1 MPELIH
7 TFTGGKMNK
16 DLDERLL
23 PNGEYRDALNLEV
36 ASSDTSQ
43 VGTFQNLK
51 GNTEKSYSN
60 YNSNT
65 GKTTTWAPAV
75 YIDALPN
82 AICIGSI
89 AEPNSDM
96 VYWFIT
102 SDTNDAIVSYNT
114 ITQVTLPLIVDTQD
128 IFNFSADN
136 LITGINILEGIL
148 LWTDNQTEPKQI
160 YISEWVG
167 STPNFI
173 THSQIY
179 NRNFIE
185 SDTTVI
191 KKFPLQPPTITAYS
205 TAAVDTNGNPAVVTT
220 STLYSFYFQA
230 PGGTAGQG
238 TPMTPA
244 SGPQTLQWQG
254 NVLPSY
260 RSGQILLL
268 VSASADALDPNA
280 TIRVSIDSMLGT
292 FGQQTG
298 AKVTVL
304 SVGPSDD
311 GELNTQTL
319 YNVALEQEKPFFEF
333 RFARFGYR
341 YKYKNNEVS
350 AYSPFTNPAFIPG
363 AFNYSPKEGYNL
375 GMVNNIRQLEIS
387 DFIPTNIPV
396 DVTSV
401 DILYKASN
409 NANVYVVD
417 TFKKTDSEWTSNT
430 FNISTEIITSVVQS
444 NQLLRPYDNVPRYA
458 LGQEVVANRLI
469 FANYTQNFNMLTS
482 TLEPLQV
489 NLNVSTRSQEI
500 LTIDDV
506 GVTQGVG
513 IDGNRVYPSLKSIRT
528 YQIGVA
534 YQDEYGRTTPVFTGK
549 DASVVIEKGEAQFA
563 NSITAQLINTEPYY
577 AQNKLF
583 STFKYYV
590 KETSQEYYNICL
602 DRFYD
607 AEDGNVW
614 LSFPSAERNKIDEET
629 FITLKKEHDNDNPVT
644 EEARYKVIAIEN
656 EAPQYLK
663 ETRLSKGRAV
673 GWEFAAGFPIE
684 GANEVWFDSAKKFD
698 EDFGE
703 ITRTQSGIQLRIL
716 TANSTSEWYKI
727 SSFGLAGSGTDL
739 ANQQVRIICSSSFG
753 SDMNFTSTEPYG
765 FSNKV
770 SGLTLELAE
779 IQTLNKPEFTGR
791 FFVKVNQDSLLESKI
806 TNAGADASTSYLRK
820 ALGYT
825 YLLTG
830 NKRSGSFWGQGAV
843 GGNNWTKLDAQGS
856 NERFYISAVSTECTK
871 GNFAGASS
879 VALGGTGTPGKLRVG
894 WSGGYGTGRQEGL
907 AISNPAL
914 LTQLNTNGSLFRFV
928 DAGNGKSD
936 PNGTIYRITN
946 TVQRQITN
954 YDCKNTSSSW
964 DNYENTTNQT
974 TFWVLDIEPIQGNL
988 FGLQWDPTDQ
998 VDGSGID
1005 EWTAASSA
1013 SSDSYIGMEFLG
1025 LDSSNDSFSSSN
1037 PAVFETEPKEAA
1049 ELDIYYE
1056 VAGNYLMSEHG
1067 DPHEL
1072 DWFNCYS
1079 FGNGVESDR
1088 IRDDYNATTMSN
1100 GVKASATLDEPYE
1113 QETRSNGL
1121 IFSQIFN
1128 STSGINGLN
1137 QFIQAEGITKDV
1149 NPEYGSIQKL
1159 YARDTDLI
1167 TLCEN
1172 KAMKILANKDAL
1184 FNADG
1189 STNVTSNRAVLG
1201 QTITYQG
1208 EYGIGTNPESFAEF
1222 GFRMYFVDSNRGTV
1236 IRLSNDGIT
1245 PVSDYGMHGF
1255 FQDNLSINKKIIG
1268 SWDADTR
1275 NYNVTF
1281 NNLTPYWQQTL
1292 GAGKTDRLNKD
1303 PECGAFVNEYPTYST
1318 TVSFKDDLNG
1328 WTSRKTYIPENG
1340 ISLNNVYYTFKSGKI
1355 WEMNSN
1361 TSYNNFYGIG
1371 PSDVSL
1377 GSYYESSFTAIFNES
1392 PTSVKDFRTISYS
1405 GTDSREYIYKT
1416 AATGAKNFSLAQV
1429 QAQQLIPTEFSTTK
1443 GWYANSIITDLQEGE
1458 VKELINKEGKYY
1470 NYIKGLPT
1478 FFVDDCDNNVDS
1490 REFNVQGIGRASAI
1504 TGNTEITSFTVTN
1517 KIDPDCFIELQPFSL
1532 VSQMFEVQEDTTGQ
1546 FQIAEN
1552 NTACSTGFIY
1562 ELTSDA
1568 TSGGSLSVSSTGAIS
1583 FTPTANYNGSA
1594 GSFDVRICCD
1604 GSCSSPATMSIN
1616 VLSVAD
1622 LPYFTTQV
1630 PPLTGLLDGDVW
1642 SYNPIG
1648 LDDAD
1653 HTVQQLAIIL
1663 PQANMPTWMN
1673 QPAPLNDGSGNWYIP
1688 SSTVSGGAGIIDFTM
1703 AVVDPDG
1710 NTRTQQVLGDT
1721 IEASLLEL
1729 EFLITT
1735 RNPQPARSYT
1745 DPITNQVTNMV
1756 QTPSS
1761 SHGCDRGTY
1770 RVVGNTTEIARAYV
1784 GNTGG
1789 VSYYDTYTV
1798 DSDGYATSPTGD
1810 VEGSNTTVPSAVAQ
1824 GTTSTALNSISPY
1837 QKYITASDAFNPSRD
1852 RYNLITMN
1860 QDIVDNIVANTTG
1873 PNPEI
1878 ITFGLISDTYNSG
1891 GTLNTHGDGV
1901 LMQVFKSGV
1910 EIYSAK
1916 QPNDSA
1922 VTINVLTGEII

>member
-7 TFTGGKMNK
+7 TFTKGKMNK

-51 GNTEKSYSN
+51 GNTEKSYSS

-65 GKTTTWAPAV
+65 KEYTTWDPAV
-75 YIDALPN
+75 YISALPN
-82 AICIGSI
+82 ATCIGSI
-89 AEPNSDM
+89 AEPNSDI
-96 VYWFIT
+96 VYWFIA
-102 SDTNDAIVSYNT
+102 SDPNPVTKVKVSVIVSYNT
-114 ITQVTLPLIVDTQD
+114 ITQVTLPLIVDTQN
-128 IFNFSADN
+128 IFNFSADY

-173 THSQIY
+173 THSRIY

-205 TAAVDTNGNPAVVTT
+205 TAEVDADGNTAVVTT
-220 STLYSFYFQA
+220 STLYSFYVQA

-244 SGPQTLQWQG
+244 SGSQTLQWQG
-254 NVLPSY
+254 NALPSY

-387 DFIPTNIPV
+387 DFIPADIPAGV
-396 DVTSV
+396 VAV

-417 TFKKTDSEWTSNT
+417 TFKKTDSEWTLNT
-430 FNISTEIITSVVQS
+430 FNISTEIITSVIQS
-444 NQLLRPYDNVPRYA
+444 NQLLRPYDNVPRFA

-482 TLEPLQV
+482 TMEPLQV
-489 NLNVSTRSQEI
+489 NLNVATLSDSILSTVDSTTTGKG
-500 LTIDDV
+500 L
-506 GVTQGVG
+506 
-513 IDGNRVYPSLKSIRT
+513 DGKSVYPSVKSIRT
-528 YQIGVA
+528 YQIGVG

-549 DASVVIEKGEAQFA
+549 DSSVVVEKSEAAFT
-563 NSITAQLINTEPYY
+563 NSLTAQLTNTKPYY
-577 AQNKLF
+577 AQGKTF

-607 AEDGNVW
+607 AEDGNIW

-629 FITLKKEHDNDNPVT
+629 FLILKKEHDSSNAVT
-644 EEARYKVIAIEN
+644 AEARYKVVAIEN
-656 EAPQYLK
+656 EAPQFLK
-663 ETRLSKGRAV
+663 ETKLSMGV
-673 GWEFAAGFPIE
+673 MPTEFFTGGIPIE
-684 GANEVWFDSAKKFD
+684 GTNEIWVEKTKVDPAGFD
-698 EDFGE
+698 EIFGE
-703 ITRTQSGIQLRIL
+703 TTRTESSLLLRVLSPSNQS
-716 TANSTSEWYKI
+716 NYYKI
-727 SSFGLAGSGTDL
+727 STFGLAGASGKY
-739 ANQQVRIICSSSFG
+739 VRIISSERFG
-753 SDMNFTSTEPYG
+753 EDMFFTTANPDGSG
-765 FSNKV
+765 GVV
-770 SGLTLELAE
+770 SGLSLELIRTE
-779 IQTLNKPEFTGR
+779 TLNKAEFTGR
-791 FFVKVNQDSLLESKI
+791 FFVKVNE
-806 TNAGADASTSYLRK
+806 DASLRDSVIAANAASNPKYIRK
-820 ALGYT
+820 AFEPVY
-825 YLLTG
+825 YLEG
-830 NKRSGSFWGQGAV
+830 NRDKENFWRNTWLNKDAV
-843 GGNNWTKLDAQGS
+843 GGRSRLFIDKMNTRCGENLTTRTGRGLSGGS
-856 NERFYISAVSTECTK
+856 MDISYA
-871 GNFAGASS
+871 
-879 VALGGTGTPGKLRVG
+879 
-894 WSGGYGTGRQEGL
+894 GGYGRANPTSGIYQTR
-907 AISNPAL
+907 PAL
-914 LTQLNTNGSLFRFV
+914 VEQLTAVGALFRFV
-928 DAGNGKSD
+928 DAGNGITD
-936 PNGTIYRITN
+936 TDGTVYRIKASD
-946 TVQRQITN
+946 RQLSTC
-954 YDCKNTSSSW
+954 YDCSEGSWYSVGDQFFDELNQLARWSIEFVQVEDGFSPLRWNPVAASDGIVPWTSSS
-964 DNYENTTNQT
+964 
-974 TFWVLDIEPIQGNL
+974 
-988 FGLQWDPTDQ
+988 
-998 VDGSGID
+998 
-1005 EWTAASSA
+1005 
-1013 SSDSYIGMEFLG
+1013 SSDWANAYVGIEFLG
-1025 LDSSNDSFSSSN
+1025 IDLSEDAFTTTN
-1037 PAVFETEPKEAA
+1037 PAVFETEPKEAT

-1056 VAGNYLMSEHG
+1056 VAGNYPMSEHG
-1067 DPHEL
+1067 NLHKL

-1088 IRDDYNATTMSN
+1088 IRDDYNASTINN
-1100 GVKASATLDEPYE
+1100 GVKASAVLDEPYE

-1128 STSGINGLN
+1128 STSGVNGLN

-1189 STNVTSNRAVLG
+1189 SSNVTSNKAVLG

-1303 PECGAFVNEYPTYST
+1303 PECGAFINEYPTYST

-1355 WEMNSN
+1355 WKMNSN

-1416 AATGAKNFSLAQV
+1416 AATGAKTFSLAQV

-1490 REFNVQGIGRASAI
+1490 QEFNVQGIGRASVI
-1504 TGNTEITSFTVTN
+1504 TGDTQPTSFTVTN
-1517 KIDPDCFIELQPFSL
+1517 KIDPDCFNKVP
-1532 VSQMFEVQEDTTGQ
+1532 
-1546 FQIAEN
+1546 
-1552 NTACSTGFIY
+1552 
-1562 ELTSDA
+1562 DA
-1568 TSGGSLSVSSTGAIS
+1568 TLQLWFDRRACDNSVQFSYVTAASATAGKCGMDSFFTNIVQQNYALSACGS
-1583 FTPTANYNGSA
+1583 TANTKYFSA
-1594 GSFDVRICCD
+1594 D
-1604 GSCSSPATMSIN
+1604 GIN
-1616 VLSVAD
+1616 VG
-1622 LPYFTTQV
+1622 TQ
-1630 PPLTGLLDGDVW
+1630 L
-1642 SYNPIG
+1642 Y
-1648 LDDAD
+1648 
-1653 HTVQQLAIIL
+1653 
-1663 PQANMPTWMN
+1663 
-1673 QPAPLNDGSGNWYIP
+1673 
-1688 SSTVSGGAGIIDFTM
+1688 
-1703 AVVDPDG
+1703 
-1710 NTRTQQVLGDT
+1710 
-1721 IEASLLEL
+1721 
-1729 EFLITT
+1729 
-1735 RNPQPARSYT
+1735 
-1745 DPITNQVTNMV
+1745 
-1756 QTPSS
+1756 
-1761 SHGCDRGTY
+1761 
-1770 RVVGNTTEIARAYV
+1770 
-1784 GNTGG
+1784 
-1789 VSYYDTYTV
+1789 
-1798 DSDGYATSPTGD
+1798 
-1810 VEGSNTTVPSAVAQ
+1810 
-1824 GTTSTALNSISPY
+1824 
-1837 QKYITASDAFNPSRD
+1837 
-1852 RYNLITMN
+1852 
-1860 QDIVDNIVANTTG
+1860 NTTG
-1873 PNPEI
+1873 
-1878 ITFGLISDTYNSG
+1878 
-1891 GTLNTHGDGV
+1891 
-1901 LMQVFKSGV
+1901 
-1910 EIYSAK
+1910 
-1916 QPNDSA
+1916 
-1922 VTINVLTGEII
+1922 VLTGFYLYRGSLNGPSDIISYYLDPTNTTYAVPDDWFLIEVDSSKMIASKTQYNTIACP

>member
-51 GNTEKSYSN
+51 GNTEKSYSS
-60 YNSNT
+60 YNSST
-65 GKTTTWAPAV
+65 GQYTTWDPNV
-75 YIDALPN
+75 YISALTN
-82 AICIGSI
+82 AKCIGSI

-114 ITQVTLPLIVDTQD
+114 VTKVTLPLIVDTQN
-128 IFNFSADN
+128 IFNFSADY

-191 KKFPLQPPTITAYS
+191 KKFPLRPPTITAYS
-205 TAAVDTNGNPAVVTT
+205 TAAVDTNGDPAVVTT

-260 RSGQILLL
+260 RAGQILLL
-268 VSASADALDPNA
+268 VSASADALDPQV
-280 TIRVSIDSMLGT
+280 TIRVSIDSLLGT
-292 FGQQTG
+292 FGNQTG

-304 SVGPSDD
+304 SVGLSDD

-387 DFIPTNIPV
+387 NFIPTNIPV

-417 TFKKTDSEWTSNT
+417 TFKETDSEWTSNT

-489 NLNVSTRSQEI
+489 NLNVSVLSDTI
-500 LTIDDV
+500 LSTV
-506 GVTQGVG
+506 
-513 IDGNRVYPSLKSIRT
+513 DGATTGLGLDGKSVYPSVKSIRT
-528 YQIGVA
+528 YQIGVG

-549 DASVVIEKGEAQFA
+549 DASVVVEKSEAAFT
-563 NSITAQLINTEPYY
+563 NSLTAQLINTKPYY
-577 AQNKLF
+577 AQGKTF

-607 AEDGNVW
+607 AEDGNIW

-629 FITLKKEHDNDNPVT
+629 FLILKKEHDSNNAVT
-644 EEARYKVIAIEN
+644 AEARYKVIAIEN
-656 EAPQYLK
+656 EAPQFLK
-663 ETRLSKGRAV
+663 ETKLSMGV
-673 GWEFAAGFPIE
+673 MPTEFFTGGVPIE
-684 GANEVWFDSAKKFD
+684 GTNEIWVEKTGESPAGFD
-698 EDFGE
+698 EIFGAT
-703 ITRTQSGIQLRIL
+703 TRTESSLLLRVISPSNQS
-716 TANSTSEWYKI
+716 NYYKVST
-727 SSFGLAGSGTDL
+727 FGLAGSG
-739 ANQQVRIICSSSFG
+739 NEYVRIVSSKPFG
-753 SDMNFTSTEPYG
+753 EDMFFTTANPDG
-765 FSNKV
+765 
-770 SGLTLELAE
+770 SGGVTAGLSLELLRTE
-779 IQTLNKPEFTGR
+779 TLNKAEFTGR
-791 FFVKVNQDSLLESKI
+791 FFVKVNE
-806 TNAGADASTSYLRK
+806 DASLRESVIAANAASNPKYVRK
-820 ALGYT
+820 AFEPAYYLVGQYT
-825 YLLTG
+825 TRNWWRNRWL
-830 NKRSGSFWGQGAV
+830 NKDAVNGRSRMFIDKMKTDCGRSLVNRTGQGIS
-843 GGNNWTKLDAQGS
+843 GGSMD
-856 NERFYISAVSTECTK
+856 ISYA
-871 GNFAGASS
+871 
-879 VALGGTGTPGKLRVG
+879 
-894 WSGGYGTGRQEGL
+894 GGYGRGRTTGGIYQSR
-907 AISNPAL
+907 PAL
-914 LTQLNTNGSLFRFV
+914 VSQLSTPGTLFRFI
-928 DAGNGKSD
+928 DAGNGITD
-936 PNGTIYRITN
+936 PDGTVYQIKT
-946 TVQRQITN
+946 TDRQLGTC
-954 YDCKNTSSSW
+954 YDCKGGGSFNDELNQLVRWSLTFVQVEDNFSPLSW
-964 DNYENTTNQT
+964 NPVTAS
-974 TFWVLDIEPIQGNL
+974 
-988 FGLQWDPTDQ
+988 
-998 VDGSGID
+998 DGIIPY
-1005 EWTAASSA
+1005 
-1013 SSDSYIGMEFLG
+1013 SDSSNNNWADSYVGIEFLG
-1025 LDSSNDSFSSSN
+1025 VDLSEDAFTTTN
-1037 PAVFETEPKEAA
+1037 PAVFETEPKEAT

-1056 VAGNYLMSEHG
+1056 IAGSYPISEHG
-1067 DPHEL
+1067 DVHKL

-1088 IRDDYNATTMSN
+1088 IRDDYNASTINN
-1100 GVKASATLDEPYE
+1100 GVKASAVLDEPYQ

-1128 STSGINGLN
+1128 STSGVNGLN

-1172 KAMKILANKDAL
+1172 KAMKILASKDAL

-1189 STNVTSNRAVLG
+1189 SSNVTSNRAVLG

-1281 NNLTPYWQQTL
+1281 NSLTPYWQQTL

-1303 PECGAFVNEYPTYST
+1303 PECGAFINEYPTYST

-1340 ISLNNVYYTFKSGKI
+1340 ISLNNVYYTFKLGKI

-1371 PSDVSL
+1371 PSDASL

-1416 AATGAKNFSLAQV
+1416 AATGAKTFSLAQV

-1490 REFNVQGIGRASAI
+1490 QEFNVQGIGRASAI
-1504 TGNTEITSFTVTN
+1504 TGGTQPTSFTVTN
-1517 KIDPDCFIELQPFSL
+1517 KIDPDC
-1532 VSQMFEVQEDTTGQ
+1532 
-1546 FQIAEN
+1546 
-1552 NTACSTGFIY
+1552 ST
-1562 ELTSDA
+1562 
-1568 TSGGSLSVSSTGAIS
+1568 
-1583 FTPTANYNGSA
+1583 N
-1594 GSFDVRICCD
+1594 
-1604 GSCSSPATMSIN
+1604 
-1616 VLSVAD
+1616 
-1622 LPYFTTQV
+1622 
-1630 PPLTGLLDGDVW
+1630 
-1642 SYNPIG
+1642 
-1648 LDDAD
+1648 
-1653 HTVQQLAIIL
+1653 
-1663 PQANMPTWMN
+1663 
-1673 QPAPLNDGSGNWYIP
+1673 
-1688 SSTVSGGAGIIDFTM
+1688 
-1703 AVVDPDG
+1703 
-1710 NTRTQQVLGDT
+1710 
-1721 IEASLLEL
+1721 
-1729 EFLITT
+1729 
-1735 RNPQPARSYT
+1735 
-1745 DPITNQVTNMV
+1745 
-1756 QTPSS
+1756 
-1761 SHGCDRGTY
+1761 
-1770 RVVGNTTEIARAYV
+1770 
-1784 GNTGG
+1784 
-1789 VSYYDTYTV
+1789 
-1798 DSDGYATSPTGD
+1798 
-1810 VEGSNTTVPSAVAQ
+1810 
-1824 GTTSTALNSISPY
+1824 
-1837 QKYITASDAFNPSRD
+1837 
-1852 RYNLITMN
+1852 
-1860 QDIVDNIVANTTG
+1860 
-1873 PNPEI
+1873 
-1878 ITFGLISDTYNSG
+1878 
-1891 GTLNTHGDGV
+1891 
-1901 LMQVFKSGV
+1901 
-1910 EIYSAK
+1910 
-1916 QPNDSA
+1916 
-1922 VTINVLTGEII
+1922 

>member
-51 GNTEKSYSN
+51 GNTEKSYSS

-65 GKTTTWAPAV
+65 KEYTTWDPAV
-75 YIDALPN
+75 YINALPN
-82 AICIGSI
+82 ATCIGSI

-205 TAAVDTNGNPAVVTT
+205 TAAVDTNGDPAVVIT

-244 SGPQTLQWQG
+244 SGSQTLQWQG

-260 RSGQILLL
+260 KSGQILLL
-268 VSASADALDPNA
+268 VSASADALNPQS
-280 TIRVSIDSMLGT
+280 TIRVSIDSLLGT
-292 FGQQTG
+292 FGNQTG

-304 SVGPSDD
+304 SVGNSDD

-387 DFIPTNIPV
+387 DFIPADIPAGV
-396 DVTSV
+396 VAV

-417 TFKKTDSEWTSNT
+417 TFKETDSEWTLNT
-430 FNISTEIITSVVQS
+430 FNISTEIITSVIQS
-444 NQLLRPYDNVPRYA
+444 NQLLRPYDNVPRFA

-482 TLEPLQV
+482 TMEPLQV
-489 NLNVSTRSQEI
+489 NLNVATLSDSILSTVDSTTTGKG
-500 LTIDDV
+500 L
-506 GVTQGVG
+506 
-513 IDGNRVYPSLKSIRT
+513 DGKSVYPSVKSIRT
-528 YQIGVA
+528 YQIGVG

-549 DASVVIEKGEAQFA
+549 DSSVVVEKSEAAFT
-563 NSITAQLINTEPYY
+563 NSLTAQLINTKPYY
-577 AQNKLF
+577 AQGKTF

-607 AEDGNVW
+607 AEDGNIW

-629 FITLKKEHDNDNPVT
+629 FLILKKEHDSSNAVT
-644 EEARYKVIAIEN
+644 AEARYKVVAIEN
-656 EAPQYLK
+656 EAPQFLK
-663 ETRLSKGRAV
+663 ETKLSMGV
-673 GWEFAAGFPIE
+673 MPTEFFTGGIPIE
-684 GANEVWFDSAKKFD
+684 GTNEIWVEKTKVDPAGFD
-698 EDFGE
+698 EIFGE
-703 ITRTQSGIQLRIL
+703 TTRTESSLLLRVLSPSNQS
-716 TANSTSEWYKI
+716 NYYKI
-727 SSFGLAGSGTDL
+727 STFGLAGASGKY
-739 ANQQVRIICSSSFG
+739 VRIVSSEPFG
-753 SDMNFTSTEPYG
+753 EDMFFTTTNPDGSG
-765 FSNKV
+765 SVV
-770 SGLTLELAE
+770 SGLSLELIRTE
-779 IQTLNKPEFTGR
+779 TLNKAEFTGR
-791 FFVKVNQDSLLESKI
+791 FFVKVNE
-806 TNAGADASTSYLRK
+806 DASLRDSVIAANAASNPKYIRK
-820 ALGYT
+820 AFEPVY
-825 YLLTG
+825 YLEGNRDTENFWRNVWPNRDAVDGRSRLFIDKMNTRCGAGLEARTG
-830 NKRSGSFWGQGAV
+830 RGLSGGIM
-843 GGNNWTKLDAQGS
+843 D
-856 NERFYISAVSTECTK
+856 ISYA
-871 GNFAGASS
+871 
-879 VALGGTGTPGKLRVG
+879 
-894 WSGGYGTGRQEGL
+894 GGYGRANPTSGIYQTR
-907 AISNPAL
+907 PAL
-914 LTQLNTNGSLFRFV
+914 VEQLTAVGALFRFV
-928 DAGNGKSD
+928 DAGNGITD
-936 PNGTIYRITN
+936 TGGTVYRITASD
-946 TVQRQITN
+946 RQLGTC
-954 YDCKNTSSSW
+954 YDCSEGDWWSVGDQFFDELNQLARWSIEFVQVEDGFSPLSWNPVAASDGIVPWTPTSSSDW
-964 DNYENTTNQT
+964 ANAY
-974 TFWVLDIEPIQGNL
+974 V
-988 FGLQWDPTDQ
+988 
-998 VDGSGID
+998 GI
-1005 EWTAASSA
+1005 
-1013 SSDSYIGMEFLG
+1013 EFLG
-1025 LDSSNDSFSSSN
+1025 VDLSEDAFTTTN
-1037 PAVFETEPKEAA
+1037 PAVFETEPKEAT

-1056 VAGNYLMSEHG
+1056 VAGNYPMSEHG
-1067 DPHEL
+1067 DLHTL

-1088 IRDDYNATTMSN
+1088 IRDDYNASTINN
-1100 GVKASATLDEPYE
+1100 GVKASAVLDEPYQ

-1128 STSGINGLN
+1128 STSGVNGLN

-1172 KAMKILANKDAL
+1172 KAMKILASKDAL

-1189 STNVTSNRAVLG
+1189 SSNVTSNKAVLG

-1303 PECGAFVNEYPTYST
+1303 PECGAFINEYPTYST

-1340 ISLNNVYYTFKSGKI
+1340 ISLNNVYYTFKLGKI

-1371 PSDVSL
+1371 PSDASL

-1416 AATGAKNFSLAQV
+1416 AATGAKTFSLAQV

-1443 GWYANSIITDLQEGE
+1443 GWYANSIVTDLQEGE

-1490 REFNVQGIGRASAI
+1490 REFNIQGIGRASAI
-1504 TGNTEITSFTVTN
+1504 TGDTQPTSFTVTN
-1517 KIDPDCFIELQPFSL
+1517 KIDPDCFNRVP
-1532 VSQMFEVQEDTTGQ
+1532 
-1546 FQIAEN
+1546 
-1552 NTACSTGFIY
+1552 
-1562 ELTSDA
+1562 DA
-1568 TSGGSLSVSSTGAIS
+1568 TLQLMFGRRVCGA
-1583 FTPTANYNGSA
+1583 N
-1594 GSFDVRICCD
+1594 
-1604 GSCSSPATMSIN
+1604 PATEFSYVTAVSATAGKCGMDDFYTNVVQQNYTLSACGSSANTKYFSEDGIN
-1616 VLSVAD
+1616 VG
-1622 LPYFTTQV
+1622 TQ
-1630 PPLTGLLDGDVW
+1630 L
-1642 SYNPIG
+1642 Y
-1648 LDDAD
+1648 
-1653 HTVQQLAIIL
+1653 
-1663 PQANMPTWMN
+1663 
-1673 QPAPLNDGSGNWYIP
+1673 
-1688 SSTVSGGAGIIDFTM
+1688 
-1703 AVVDPDG
+1703 
-1710 NTRTQQVLGDT
+1710 
-1721 IEASLLEL
+1721 
-1729 EFLITT
+1729 
-1735 RNPQPARSYT
+1735 
-1745 DPITNQVTNMV
+1745 
-1756 QTPSS
+1756 
-1761 SHGCDRGTY
+1761 
-1770 RVVGNTTEIARAYV
+1770 
-1784 GNTGG
+1784 
-1789 VSYYDTYTV
+1789 
-1798 DSDGYATSPTGD
+1798 
-1810 VEGSNTTVPSAVAQ
+1810 
-1824 GTTSTALNSISPY
+1824 
-1837 QKYITASDAFNPSRD
+1837 
-1852 RYNLITMN
+1852 
-1860 QDIVDNIVANTTG
+1860 NTTG
-1873 PNPEI
+1873 
-1878 ITFGLISDTYNSG
+1878 
-1891 GTLNTHGDGV
+1891 
-1901 LMQVFKSGV
+1901 
-1910 EIYSAK
+1910 
-1916 QPNDSA
+1916 
-1922 VTINVLTGEII
+1922 VLTGFYLYRGSLNGPSDIISYYLDPTNTTYAVPDDWFLIEVDSSKMIASKTQYNTIACP

>member
-65 GKTTTWAPAV
+65 GKTTTWDPNV
-75 YIDALPN
+75 YISALTN

-96 VYWFIT
+96 VYWFIA
-102 SDTNDAIVSYNT
+102 SDPNPVTGVKVSAIASYNT

-191 KKFPLQPPTITAYS
+191 KKFPLKPPTITAYS
-205 TAAVDTNGNPAVVTT
+205 TAAVDANGDSAVVTT
-220 STLYSFYFQA
+220 STLHSFYVQA

-244 SGPQTLQWQG
+244 SGSQTLQWLG

-387 DFIPTNIPV
+387 DFVPADIPTGV
-396 DVTSV
+396 VAV

-417 TFKKTDSEWTSNT
+417 TFKKTDSEWTLNT
-430 FNISTEIITSVVQS
+430 FNISTEIITSVIQS
-444 NQLLRPYDNVPRYA
+444 NQLLRPYDNVPRFA
-458 LGQEVVANRLI
+458 LGQEVVANRLV

-482 TLEPLQV
+482 SMEPLQV
-489 NLNVSTRSQEI
+489 NLNVATLSDSILST
-500 LTIDDV
+500 V
-506 GVTQGVG
+506 
-513 IDGNRVYPSLKSIRT
+513 DGATTGKGLDGKSVYPSVKSIRT
-528 YQIGVA
+528 YQIGVG

-549 DASVVIEKGEAQFA
+549 DSSVVVEKSEAAFT
-563 NSITAQLINTEPYY
+563 NSLTAQLTNTKPYY
-577 AQNKLF
+577 AQGKTF

-607 AEDGNVW
+607 AEDGNIW

-629 FITLKKEHDNDNPVT
+629 FLILKKEHDSSNAVT
-644 EEARYKVIAIEN
+644 AEARYKVVAIEN
-656 EAPQYLK
+656 EAPQFLK
-663 ETRLSKGRAV
+663 ETKLSMGV
-673 GWEFAAGFPIE
+673 MPTEFFTGGVPIE
-684 GANEVWFDSAKKFD
+684 GTNEIWVEKEADDPAGFD
-698 EDFGE
+698 EIFGAT
-703 ITRTQSGIQLRIL
+703 TRTESSLLLRVL
-716 TANSTSEWYKI
+716 STSNQSNYYKI
-727 SSFGLAGSGTDL
+727 STFGLAGADGKY
-739 ANQQVRIICSSSFG
+739 VRIISSELFG
-753 SDMNFTSTEPYG
+753 EDMFFTTANPDGSG
-765 FSNKV
+765 SVN
-770 SGLTLELAE
+770 SGLSLELIRTE
-779 IQTLNKPEFTGR
+779 TLNKAEFTGR
-791 FFVKVNQDSLLESKI
+791 FFVKVNE
-806 TNAGADASTSYLRK
+806 DASLRDSVLAANAAGNPKYSRK
-820 ALGYT
+820 AFEPVY
-825 YLLTG
+825 YLTG
-830 NKRSGSFWGQGAV
+830 DRGYESFWRDVWPAGRDAV
-843 GGNNWTKLDAQGS
+843 GGRSRLFIDKMNTRCGENLTTRMGRGLSGGS
-856 NERFYISAVSTECTK
+856 MDISYA
-871 GNFAGASS
+871 
-879 VALGGTGTPGKLRVG
+879 
-894 WSGGYGTGRQEGL
+894 GGYGRANPTSGIYQTR
-907 AISNPAL
+907 PAL
-914 LTQLNTNGSLFRFV
+914 VEQLTAVGALFRFV
-928 DAGNGKSD
+928 DAGNGITD
-936 PNGTIYRITN
+936 TDGTVYQIKESN
-946 TVQRQITN
+946 RQLSTC
-954 YDCKNTSSSW
+954 YDCSEGDWYSVGDQFFDELNQLARWSIEFVQVEDGFSPLSWNPVAASDGIVPWTPTSSSDW
-964 DNYENTTNQT
+964 ANAY
-974 TFWVLDIEPIQGNL
+974 V
-988 FGLQWDPTDQ
+988 
-998 VDGSGID
+998 GI
-1005 EWTAASSA
+1005 
-1013 SSDSYIGMEFLG
+1013 EFLG
-1025 LDSSNDSFSSSN
+1025 VDLSEDAFTTTN
-1037 PAVFETEPKEAA
+1037 PAVFETEPKEAT

-1056 VAGNYLMSEHG
+1056 IAGNYPMSEHG
-1067 DPHEL
+1067 NLHTL

-1088 IRDDYNATTMSN
+1088 IRDDYNASTINN
-1100 GVKASATLDEPYE
+1100 GVKASAVLDEPYQ

-1128 STSGINGLN
+1128 STSGVNGLN

-1172 KAMKILANKDAL
+1172 KAMKILASKDAL

-1189 STNVTSNRAVLG
+1189 SSNVTSNKAVLG

-1340 ISLNNVYYTFKSGKI
+1340 ISLNNVYYTFKLGKI

-1490 REFNVQGIGRASAI
+1490 QEFNVQGIGRASAI
-1504 TGNTEITSFTVTN
+1504 TGNTEKTSFTVTN
-1517 KIDPDCFIELQPFSL
+1517 KIDPDC
-1532 VSQMFEVQEDTTGQ
+1532 
-1546 FQIAEN
+1546 
-1552 NTACSTGFIY
+1552 ST
-1562 ELTSDA
+1562 
-1568 TSGGSLSVSSTGAIS
+1568 
-1583 FTPTANYNGSA
+1583 N
-1594 GSFDVRICCD
+1594 
-1604 GSCSSPATMSIN
+1604 
-1616 VLSVAD
+1616 
-1622 LPYFTTQV
+1622 
-1630 PPLTGLLDGDVW
+1630 
-1642 SYNPIG
+1642 
-1648 LDDAD
+1648 
-1653 HTVQQLAIIL
+1653 
-1663 PQANMPTWMN
+1663 
-1673 QPAPLNDGSGNWYIP
+1673 
-1688 SSTVSGGAGIIDFTM
+1688 
-1703 AVVDPDG
+1703 
-1710 NTRTQQVLGDT
+1710 
-1721 IEASLLEL
+1721 
-1729 EFLITT
+1729 
-1735 RNPQPARSYT
+1735 
-1745 DPITNQVTNMV
+1745 
-1756 QTPSS
+1756 
-1761 SHGCDRGTY
+1761 
-1770 RVVGNTTEIARAYV
+1770 
-1784 GNTGG
+1784 
-1789 VSYYDTYTV
+1789 
-1798 DSDGYATSPTGD
+1798 
-1810 VEGSNTTVPSAVAQ
+1810 
-1824 GTTSTALNSISPY
+1824 
-1837 QKYITASDAFNPSRD
+1837 
-1852 RYNLITMN
+1852 
-1860 QDIVDNIVANTTG
+1860 
-1873 PNPEI
+1873 
-1878 ITFGLISDTYNSG
+1878 
-1891 GTLNTHGDGV
+1891 
-1901 LMQVFKSGV
+1901 
-1910 EIYSAK
+1910 
-1916 QPNDSA
+1916 
-1922 VTINVLTGEII
+1922 

>member
-51 GNTEKSYSN
+51 GNTEKAYSS
-60 YNSNT
+60 YNSST
-65 GKTTTWAPAV
+65 GQYTTWDPLKYIGGLDNGNAV
-75 YIDALPN
+75 
-82 AICIGSI
+82 CVGSI
-89 AEPNSDM
+89 AEPNSDII
-96 VYWFIT
+96 YWFIAAQGV
-102 SDTNDAIVSYNT
+102 SVIASYNT
-114 ITQVTLPLIVDTQD
+114 VTQVTSPVLVDRSN
-128 IFNFSADN
+128 ILNFSNDY

-167 STPNFI
+167 STPDFV
-173 THSQIY
+173 THSKIY
-179 NRNFIE
+179 NRDFIE

-244 SGPQTLQWQG
+244 SDEQTLQWQG

-268 VSASADALDPNA
+268 VSASADALDPKS

-304 SVGPSDD
+304 SVGLSDD

-375 GMVNNIRQLEIS
+375 GMVNNIRQLKIS
-387 DFIPTNIPV
+387 NFIPTNIPV

-489 NLNVSTRSQEI
+489 NLNVSVLSDTI
-500 LTIDDV
+500 LSTV
-506 GVTQGVG
+506 
-513 IDGNRVYPSLKSIRT
+513 DGATTGLGLDGKSVYPSVKSIRT
-528 YQIGVA
+528 YQIGVG

-549 DASVVIEKGEAQFA
+549 DASVVVEKSEAAFT
-563 NSITAQLINTEPYY
+563 NSLTAQLINTKPYY
-577 AQNKLF
+577 AQGKTF

-607 AEDGNVW
+607 AEDGNIW

-629 FITLKKEHDNDNPVT
+629 FLILKKEHDSNNAVT
-644 EEARYKVIAIEN
+644 AEARYKVIAIEN
-656 EAPQYLK
+656 EAPQFLK
-663 ETRLSKGRAV
+663 ETKLSMGV
-673 GWEFAAGFPIE
+673 MPTEFFTGGVPIE
-684 GANEVWFDSAKKFD
+684 GTNEIWVDKAGKTPAGFD
-698 EDFGE
+698 EIFGE
-703 ITRTQSGIQLRIL
+703 NTRTESSLLLRVLSPSNQS
-716 TANSTSEWYKI
+716 NYYKI
-727 SSFGLAGSGTDL
+727 STFGLAGSN
-739 ANQQVRIICSSSFG
+739 NQYVRIVSSKPFG
-753 SDMNFTSTEPYG
+753 EDMFFTTANPDGSGGVATGLSLEILRTE
-765 FSNKV
+765 
-770 SGLTLELAE
+770 
-779 IQTLNKPEFTGR
+779 TLNKAEFTGR
-791 FFVKVNQDSLLESKI
+791 FFVKVNE
-806 TNAGADASTSYLRK
+806 DASLRDSVIAANAASNPKYVRK
-820 ALGYT
+820 AFEPVY
-825 YLLTG
+825 YLTG
-830 NKRSGSFWGQGAV
+830 SKTAESFWQDVWPYRDAVSGRSRMFIDKMNTDCGRTLVNRTGQGIS
-843 GGNNWTKLDAQGS
+843 GGSMD
-856 NERFYISAVSTECTK
+856 ISYA
-871 GNFAGASS
+871 
-879 VALGGTGTPGKLRVG
+879 
-894 WSGGYGTGRQEGL
+894 GGYGRGAAGGIYLSR
-907 AISNPAL
+907 PAL
-914 LTQLNTNGSLFRFV
+914 VDQLSSEGTLFRFI
-928 DAGNGKSD
+928 DAGNGIAD
-936 PNGTIYRITN
+936 PVGTVYKITYSKKQLG
-946 TVQRQITN
+946 TC
-954 YDCKNTSSSW
+954 YDCKGGADWLGDQFNDELNQLVRWSLEFVQVEDNFSPLSWNPVTASDGIVPWTPSSSSNW
-964 DNYENTTNQT
+964 ADAY
-974 TFWVLDIEPIQGNL
+974 V
-988 FGLQWDPTDQ
+988 
-998 VDGSGID
+998 GI
-1005 EWTAASSA
+1005 
-1013 SSDSYIGMEFLG
+1013 EFLG
-1025 LDSSNDSFSSSN
+1025 VDLSEDAFTTTN
-1037 PAVFETEPKEAA
+1037 PAIFETEPKEAT

-1056 VAGNYLMSEHG
+1056 IAGNYPMSEHG
-1067 DPHEL
+1067 DVHKL

-1088 IRDDYNATTMSN
+1088 IRDDYNASTINN
-1100 GVKASATLDEPYE
+1100 GVKASAVLDEPYQ

-1128 STSGINGLN
+1128 STSGVNGLN

-1172 KAMKILANKDAL
+1172 KAMKILASKDAL

-1189 STNVTSNRAVLG
+1189 SSNVTSNRAVLG

-1340 ISLNNVYYTFKSGKI
+1340 ISLNNVYYTFKLGKI

-1371 PSDVSL
+1371 PSDAGL

-1416 AATGAKNFSLAQV
+1416 AATGAKTFSLAQV

-1490 REFNVQGIGRASAI
+1490 QEFNVQGIGRASAI
-1504 TGNTEITSFTVTN
+1504 TGNTAKTSFTVTN
-1517 KIDPDCFIELQPFSL
+1517 KIDPDC
-1532 VSQMFEVQEDTTGQ
+1532 
-1546 FQIAEN
+1546 
-1552 NTACSTGFIY
+1552 ST
-1562 ELTSDA
+1562 
-1568 TSGGSLSVSSTGAIS
+1568 
-1583 FTPTANYNGSA
+1583 N
-1594 GSFDVRICCD
+1594 
-1604 GSCSSPATMSIN
+1604 
-1616 VLSVAD
+1616 
-1622 LPYFTTQV
+1622 
-1630 PPLTGLLDGDVW
+1630 
-1642 SYNPIG
+1642 
-1648 LDDAD
+1648 
-1653 HTVQQLAIIL
+1653 
-1663 PQANMPTWMN
+1663 
-1673 QPAPLNDGSGNWYIP
+1673 
-1688 SSTVSGGAGIIDFTM
+1688 
-1703 AVVDPDG
+1703 
-1710 NTRTQQVLGDT
+1710 
-1721 IEASLLEL
+1721 
-1729 EFLITT
+1729 
-1735 RNPQPARSYT
+1735 
-1745 DPITNQVTNMV
+1745 
-1756 QTPSS
+1756 
-1761 SHGCDRGTY
+1761 
-1770 RVVGNTTEIARAYV
+1770 
-1784 GNTGG
+1784 
-1789 VSYYDTYTV
+1789 
-1798 DSDGYATSPTGD
+1798 
-1810 VEGSNTTVPSAVAQ
+1810 
-1824 GTTSTALNSISPY
+1824 
-1837 QKYITASDAFNPSRD
+1837 
-1852 RYNLITMN
+1852 
-1860 QDIVDNIVANTTG
+1860 
-1873 PNPEI
+1873 
-1878 ITFGLISDTYNSG
+1878 
-1891 GTLNTHGDGV
+1891 
-1901 LMQVFKSGV
+1901 
-1910 EIYSAK
+1910 
-1916 QPNDSA
+1916 
-1922 VTINVLTGEII
+1922 